1 VTRPPTVVV
10 PVAVLDQL
18 VHAARRAMPVGPD
31 EQQHLADAIAHAET
45 LLPARH

>member
-18 VHAARRAMPVGPD
+18 VHAARRAMPPD
-31 EQQHLADAIAHAET
+31 RDQQVHLAAAIAHAET
-45 LLPARH
+45 LLPRR